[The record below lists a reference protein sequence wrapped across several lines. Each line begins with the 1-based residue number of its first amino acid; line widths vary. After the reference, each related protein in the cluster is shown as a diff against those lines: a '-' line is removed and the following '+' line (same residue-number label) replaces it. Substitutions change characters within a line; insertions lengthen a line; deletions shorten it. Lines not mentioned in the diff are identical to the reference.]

1 MSRLEFRGNKH
12 VPYGVIALVAANV
25 LYFLLLMVMGAVE
38 NTSAMIRWGALY
50 MEAGEFVG
58 GWYRIVTPM
67 FMHFDIYH
75 LGSNLLM
82 LMAVGDILEKEL
94 GTVRVVFVYLV
105 GGLAGNVATVFW
117 CRMLEKSVVSAGA
130 SGAVF
135 ALVGVLCSSVLKK
148 RGRIPGIRRERVF
161 MMVFLMLYSGAA
173 NAEINTAAHIGGF
186 LSGILCGCFFP

>member
-1 MSRLEFRGNKH
+1 MSRLGFIRDRRY
-12 VPYGVIALVAANV
+12 PYGVVVLAAVNI
-25 LYFLLLMVMGAVE
+25 LYFLLLTAEGAVE
-38 NTSAMIRWGALY
+38 NTLAMIRWGALY

-58 GWYRIVTPM
+58 GWYRLVTPM

-94 GTVRVVFVYLV
+94 GTFRVVFVYLV

-135 ALVGVLCSSVLKK
+135 ALVGVLCAMVLKK

-173 NAEINTAAHIGGF
+173 NAEINMAAHVGGF
-186 LSGILCGCFFP
+186 LSGLLCGCFFP